1 MSMLVNQA
9 EMQVR
14 QALSRAAAQAA
25 AAGELPQAELP
36 PFTVEVPADRKN
48 GDLAVNA
55 AMVSARAFHAAPRKI
70 AETLLAHLSLEN
82 SLLSRAEVAGPGFM
96 NFNSGLFI
104 LLAGFMNLRYMGIT
118 VWDSVPLFILYALM
132 VYVGASLLC
141 SAFPLVEDAMNLYD
155 LLYRQKKGNIIGRI
169 FAFIPTV
176 ITYAGAYLE
185 KYCITFVLV
194 AAGVTAGFLF

>member
-1 MSMLVNQA
+1 MTGLYIASKILSFPGAYIRGFWEQFTCKLLGLPVEIPGYLRIDEA
-9 EMQVR
+9 CGHVEH
-14 QALSRAAAQAA
+14 ALPKKGFAAY
-25 AAGELPQAELP
+25 L
-36 PFTVEVPADRKN
+36 
-48 GDLAVNA
+48 
-55 AMVSARAFHAAPRKI
+55 I
-70 AETLLAHLSLEN
+70 AT
-82 SLLSRAEVAGPGFM
+82 GPGFM
-96 NFNSGLFI
+96 NFNSG
-104 LLAGFMNLRYMGIT
+104 
-118 VWDSVPLFILYALM
+118 LFILYALM

-185 KYCITFVLV
+185 KYCITFILV